1 MCFLK
6 ENILLDRDYNA
17 KITDFGFSCFTYDKE
32 SRQALMAPTTCGT
45 VAYIAPEVLNPPYE
59 ARIADIWSLG
69 VCLFEMT
76 TFQKPF
82 DETQN
87 QKKLYKAQI
96 NREFKYP
103 PHVENKLSEDLK
115 DLISKM
121 LEPDAEQRLTA
132 NQVLTHAW
140 TVVGYGL
147 KS

>member
-1 MCFLK
+1 M
-6 ENILLDRDYNA
+6 DRDFNA

-32 SRQALMAPTTCGT
+32 SRQALMAPTCCGT

-69 VCLFEMT
+69 VCLFEMV

-96 NREFKYP
+96 NREFRYP
-103 PHVENKLSEDLK
+103 PNVDQKLSDELK

-121 LEPDAEQRLTA
+121 LEPDPEQRLTA
-132 NQVLTHAW
+132 NQVLTHQW
-140 TVVGYGL
+140 VVSAYGTRV
-147 KS
+147 

>member
-1 MCFLK
+1 
-6 ENILLDRDYNA
+6 
-17 KITDFGFSCFTYDKE
+17 
-32 SRQALMAPTTCGT
+32 MAPTCCGT

-69 VCLFEMT
+69 VCLFEMV

-103 PHVENKLSEDLK
+103 VSVDHKLSEELK

-121 LEPDAEQRLTA
+121 LEPDPEQRLTA
-132 NQVLTHAW
+132 NQVLTHQW
-140 TVVGYGL
+140 VVSAYG
-147 KS
+147 SRV